1 MSVTLQLLLIFAA
14 AVTVF
19 WILRNIRKFR
29 VKMEDAIFWTFFA
42 VVLLA
47 LAFFPGI
54 SYGLSSVLGV
64 ISPANL
70 IFVIV
75 IFLLL
80 EKIFTLSII
89 VSQLEDKVSVLSS
102 ELALRSHSADRRL
115 HEKDAATEEGEH
127 DTNKIELYGRER
139 ADEEEK

>member
-1 MSVTLQLLLIFAA
+1 MSLTLQLLLIAAA

-42 VVLLA
+42 AVLLL
-47 LAFFPGI
+47 LAFFPEI
-54 SYGLSSVLGV
+54 SYKLSGVLGV

-102 ELALRSHSADRRL
+102 ELALRSHSADQRFDRD
-115 HEKDAATEEGEH
+115 EDRKASCKSSDGV
-127 DTNKIELYGRER
+127 Y
-139 ADEEEK
+139 DEERMDEKKK

>member
-1 MSVTLQLLLIFAA
+1 MSFTLQVILIAA
-14 AVTVF
+14 AVTTVV

-42 VVLLA
+42 AILLVLA
-47 LAFFPGI
+47 LFPEI
-54 SYGLSSVLGV
+54 SYRLSSILGV

-75 IFLLL
+75 IFLLV

-89 VSQLEDKVSVLSS
+89 VSQLEDKIAVLSA
-102 ELALRSHSADRRL
+102 ELALRTHSAEQKLARK
-115 HEKDAATEEGEH
+115 EINKDEFI
-127 DTNKIELYGRER
+127 KIET
-139 ADEEEK
+139 EKVSQVE

>member
-1 MSVTLQLLLIFAA
+1 MSLTLQFLLVFAA

-19 WILRNIRKFR
+19 WILCNIRKFR
-29 VKMEDAIFWTFFA
+29 VKMEDAIFWSFFA
-42 VVLLA
+42 IVLLA
-47 LAFFPGI
+47 LALFPDI
-54 SYGLSSVLGV
+54 SYKLSSILGV

-102 ELALRSHSADRRL
+102 ELALRSHSVDQRF
-115 HEKDAATEEGEH
+115 HEKDADREGERH
-127 DTNKIELYGRER
+127 DRSNNSDL
-139 ADEEEK
+139 

>member
-1 MSVTLQLLLIFAA
+1 MSLTLQLLLIFAA

-19 WILRNIRKFR
+19 WILRNIRIFR
-29 VKMEDAIFWTFFA
+29 VKMEDAIFWVFFA
-42 VVLLA
+42 MVLSALA
-47 LAFFPGI
+47 LFPEI
-54 SYGLSSVLGV
+54 SYKLSDILGV

-75 IFLLL
+75 IFLLI

-102 ELALRSHSADRRL
+102 ELALRSHSADRRFR
-115 HEKDAATEEGEH
+115 EKDIAKEEKNHCISNEVIYEQE
-127 DTNKIELYGRER
+127 K
-139 ADEEEK
+139 ADEQE

>member
-1 MSVTLQLLLIFAA
+1 MSLTLQFLLVFAA

-47 LAFFPGI
+47 LALFPDI
-54 SYGLSSVLGV
+54 SYKLSSILGV

-102 ELALRSHSADRRL
+102 ELALRSHSADQRL
-115 HEKDAATEEGEH
+115 HEKDAT
-127 DTNKIELYGRER
+127 R
-139 ADEEEK
+139 EEEEYRIV